1 MEVCRQ
7 ARDIIYRTSRS
18 SRATY
23 EGGSGYTEKHIII
36 GTVMAIISY
45 GRLSPSPGFLL
56 FLTPDRTAG
65 QPAGRKR
72 IRMKNRAS
80 QLDKV
85 VTSLLRRWANFIFF
99 RKEIGMGG
107 GEKKNPPPS
116 VLTAVRFR
124 RIWRSGS
131 KRLLLID
138 AGNVIRKG
146 PLHFHSFD
154 IETTM

>member
-107 GEKKNPPPS
+107 GEKKSSSLRSHGGPFPTNLEIRIQETS
-116 VLTAVRFR
+116 INRCWKRNTERAASFSFVRY
-124 RIWRSGS
+124 
-131 KRLLLID
+131 
-138 AGNVIRKG
+138 
-146 PLHFHSFD
+146 
-154 IETTM
+154 